1 MRRGNEDHQEEEFID
16 GDLRDPVQ
24 NAKEF
29 KIEQN
34 IIKAGGWTSVQLPAN
49 MKLQIKVPISKSNNI
64 EA

>member
-1 MRRGNEDHQEEEFID
+1 MRRGNEDHQEEDFID

-49 MKLQIKVPISKSNNI
+49 MKLQIKVPIYIKKAI
-64 EA
+64 T

>member
-49 MKLQIKVPISKSNNI
+49 MKLQIKVPIYIKKAI
-64 EA
+64 I

>member
-49 MKLQIKVPISKSNNI
+49 MKLQIKVPTYIKKAI
-64 EA
+64 T